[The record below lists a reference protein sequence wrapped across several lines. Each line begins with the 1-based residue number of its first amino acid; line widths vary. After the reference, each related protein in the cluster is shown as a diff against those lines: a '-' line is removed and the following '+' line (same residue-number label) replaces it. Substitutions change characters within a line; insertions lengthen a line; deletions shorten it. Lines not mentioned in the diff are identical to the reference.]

1 MKANV
6 KRILLSG
13 MMVCLALS
21 VASAVN
27 DPNAPKEKPKMTQSD
42 PNAPKAAPA
51 PKNPQVEMVTTKGT
65 IVIELD
71 AVKAP
76 ITTQNFLTY
85 VKEGFY
91 DGLIFHRV
99 IPGFMVQGGG
109 FNKDMQQKKTH
120 DPIKNEASNGLKNDR
135 GTLAMARTND
145 PDSATGQFFIN
156 SVNNDFLNYQGKSNP
171 GYAVFAKVVKGI
183 EVVDAI
189 SKVKT
194 GNSGMHGDV
203 PVEPVV
209 ITSAK
214 VIE

>member
-1 MKANV
+1 MA
-6 KRILLSG
+6 
-13 MMVCLALS
+13 
-21 VASAVN
+21 
-27 DPNAPKEKPKMTQSD
+27 QSD
-42 PNAPKAAPA
+42 PNAQKAKPA
-51 PKNPQVEMVTTKGT
+51 TNPQVEMVTSKGT

-76 ITTQNFLTY
+76 ITTANFLTY

-120 DPIKNEASNGLKNDR
+120 SPIKNEAGNGLKNDR

-145 PDSATGQFFIN
+145 PDSATAQFFIN

-171 GYAVFAKVVKGI
+171 GYAVFAKVVKGM

-189 SKVKT
+189 SKAKT

-203 PVEPVV
+203 PVEPII